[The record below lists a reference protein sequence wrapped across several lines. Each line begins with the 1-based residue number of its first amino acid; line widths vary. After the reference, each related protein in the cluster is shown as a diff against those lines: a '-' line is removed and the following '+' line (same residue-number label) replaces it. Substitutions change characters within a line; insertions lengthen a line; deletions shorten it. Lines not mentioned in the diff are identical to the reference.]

1 MICFGRGNPQDK
13 KQSTTLD
20 SDLELNPRTLY
31 FIQHCERHDI
41 YDTLPVAHV
50 TDKLTN
56 YKQTNEQT
64 DVNPPL
70 CGGGLII

>member
-1 MICFGRGNPQDK
+1 MICFGRGNRQDK

-56 YKQTNEQT
+56 K
-64 DVNPPL
+64 
-70 CGGGLII
+70 